1 MDQNPRDRGN
11 LYISESWNE
20 LKLSREIIILLN
32 LFYKKNSKES
42 IYIYIYIGSFRF
54 QSSVFQ
60 EWSRNPNSEI
70 LKFDKKFQLQN
81 LKIR

>member
-11 LYISESWNE
+11 LYISESWSE

-42 IYIYIYIGSFRF
+42 IYIYIYILDRF
-54 QSSVFQ
+54 AFNPQSSKNG
-60 EWSRNPNSEI
+60 REI
-70 LKFDKKFQLQN
+70 PIPKS
-81 LKIR
+81 

>member
-11 LYISESWNE
+11 LYISESWSE

-42 IYIYIYIGSFRF
+42 IYIHIYWIVSLSILSLPRMVEKSQFR
-54 QSSVFQ
+54 
-60 EWSRNPNSEI
+60 
-70 LKFDKKFQLQN
+70 N